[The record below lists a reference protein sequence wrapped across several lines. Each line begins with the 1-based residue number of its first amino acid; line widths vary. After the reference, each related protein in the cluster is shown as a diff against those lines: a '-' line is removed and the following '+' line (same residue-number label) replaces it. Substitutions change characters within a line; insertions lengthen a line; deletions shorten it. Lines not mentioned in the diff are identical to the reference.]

1 MTPLPAAVWI
11 VVVGL
16 GAAPDGVVEIPSAV
30 LRSVDQVE
38 VPAREFGP
46 LASVDVRPGDKVEA
60 DQLLVQIVDAE
71 PLLELARA
79 RLKAQVAAEK
89 AKDDVDLRFARKSHE
104 VELAELRR
112 VQEGLQRLPG
122 SISAAELDQLTLAVD
137 RAELAVEQS
146 ELTLR
151 LAKMEAD
158 VLQQEVLIAERQVER
173 RRIVSPISGVV
184 MEIKRHKGEWVE
196 PGQTVVR
203 VLGLEQLQAEG
214 FVDARH
220 ADRVR
225 ADDPAT
231 LSVKRPDGTTRDYRG
246 RITFVAQEVD
256 PVNKQV
262 LVWAEIDN
270 SSNELRSGISGRLAI
285 KVRN

>member
-1 MTPLPAAVWI
+1 MSPLATAVWFAI
-11 VVVGL
+11 IGL
-16 GAAPDGVVEIPSAV
+16 GAGPGGTVEIPSAV

-46 LASVDVRPGDKVEA
+46 LASVNVRPGDRVEA

-79 RLKAQVAAEK
+79 RLKALVAAEK

-104 VELAELRR
+104 VERAELRR

-122 SISAAELDQLTLAVD
+122 SISAAELDQLKLAVD
-137 RAELAVEQS
+137 RAELAVEQT

-158 VLQQEVLIAERQVER
+158 VLEQEVLIAERQVER
-173 RRIVSPISGVV
+173 RRIVSPINGVV
-184 MEIKRHKGEWVE
+184 MEVKRHKGEWVE

-203 VLGLEQLQAEG
+203 VLGLEQLQAEV

-220 ADRVR
+220 AERIR
-225 ADDPAT
+225 AEDPVT
-231 LSVKRPDGTTRDYRG
+231 LSIKRPDGTVRDYRG
-246 RITFVAQEVD
+246 RVTFVAQEID

-262 LVWAEIDN
+262 LVWAAIDN
-270 SSNELRSGISGRLAI
+270 SSGELRAGASGRLVI
-285 KVRN
+285 TVRE